1 MTMAAFETHF
11 RLSTGTIKGCHLV
24 PHLKTPGTCGMCG
37 ADTNHH
43 RVDVCSDA
51 CRRQW
56 MADHDWSFARSAA
69 IKRDGTACAA
79 CGGHLSARYSSRD
92 PRTMVRGRGCH
103 NHLDRIETFCRT
115 CEKAGSTGDNENLT
129 ARPACLGG

>member
-1 MTMAAFETHF
+1 MAAIETHF
-11 RLSTGTIKGCHLV
+11 RLSTDTIKGCHLV
-24 PHLKTPGTCGMCG
+24 PHLKAPGMCGMCG

-51 CRRQW
+51 CRRRW

-69 IKRDGTACAA
+69 IKRDGTSCRT
-79 CGGHLSARYSSRD
+79 CGGHLSARYASRD

-103 NHLDRIETFCRT
+103 NHRDRIETFCRT
-115 CEKAGSTGDNENLT
+115 CETTARVEGNGNLT
-129 ARPACLGG
+129 T

>member
-1 MTMAAFETHF
+1 MAALETHF

-24 PHLKTPGTCGMCG
+24 PHLKTPRVCGMCG

-51 CRRQW
+51 CRRRW
-56 MADHDWSFARSAA
+56 MADHDWSFARPAA
-69 IKRDGTACAA
+69 IKRDGTSCLT
-79 CGGHLSARYSSRD
+79 CGGHLSARYTSRD

-103 NHLDRIETFCRT
+103 NHRDRIETFCRT
-115 CEKAGSTGDNENLT
+115 CERTATPGGIGDLT
-129 ARPACLGG
+129 T